1 MKKSIAKISLAVVLT
16 LMMLMASFSSVFAAS
31 NGLLDTTK
39 KVSFTMT
46 CDKQGYTFNVYK
58 VASLDRKT
66 TNPYEV
72 KYTSLVPTVTSA
84 DVTKKIVDGDSVGLL
99 AALDQIGKNSLPT
112 VVDTFGPTG
121 AGITTKTLTNLDQG
135 VYYVKAVNYPA
146 GVKEVRNSVF
156 ALPYFPNNDEGWT
169 YEIDAIPLATKVVD
183 EDITTEKTITNS
195 TKGSTNFT
203 DVSIGDTIDFE
214 IRSTVT
220 GDKSHT
226 IITPEGDEYL
236 VEDFKLNSY
245 YVTDDMSKGLK
256 LDKNSFKVRLLNE
269 AGDEIA
275 TLSSTGDS
283 TGGSPDYT
291 VTYETGF
298 DGTDVTKNT
307 KFTVALTK
315 AYLQKNNFYEDDV
328 YYTSITY
335 SAVLNDE
342 AVVGPKG
349 NPNTENEIVYS
360 NKNDVTVKH
369 KGNTV
374 YVYTYAVT
382 ADKKDPDGNAL
393 AGATFELYKT
403 EADAT
408 NSTNPIARGV
418 SDSNGKVV
426 FLALNTMKPY
436 SNYAGKEI
444 SLQSGTYY
452 VKETIAPDGF
462 NLYGK
467 VITVDL
473 TATYNDTLTDGTY
486 VATCAADGNN
496 KGTAHF
502 SVVDSKLIVPKTG
515 GYGDMMLYVGGAFVG
530 VLGFGIILAVAL
542 KSRKRKESQN

>member
-1 MKKSIAKISLAVVLT
+1 MNPMKKSIAKISLAVVLT
-16 LMMLMASFSSVFAAS
+16 LMMLMASISSVFAAS

-84 DVTKKIVDGDSVGLL
+84 EVTSTIKDGNPVGLL
-99 AALDQIGKNSLPT
+99 AALDQVSKDSLPT

-121 AGITTKTLTNLDQG
+121 AGVTTKTLTNLDQG

-156 ALPYFPNNDEGWT
+156 ALPYFPSNAEGWT

-195 TKGSTNFT
+195 TKGSTNYT
-203 DVSIGDTIDFE
+203 DVSIGDTVDFE
-214 IRSTVT
+214 IKSTVT
-220 GDKSHT
+220 GEKSHT
-226 IITPEGDEYL
+226 ITTPAGDEYL
-236 VEDFKLNSY
+236 VEDFKLNTY
-245 YVTDDMSKGLK
+245 YVTDDMSNGLT
-256 LDKNSFKVRLLNE
+256 LNKNSFKVRLL
-269 AGDEIA
+269 DESGVEIK
-275 TLSSTGDS
+275 TLNGSGS
-283 TGGSPDYT
+283 SPDYT
-291 VTYETGF
+291 VTYENGF
-298 DGTDVTKNT
+298 DGTDIKKNT
-307 KFTVALTK
+307 KFTVALT
-315 AYLQKNNFYEDDV
+315 ADYLQKNEFYEDNV

-342 AVVGPKG
+342 AVIGPKG
-349 NPNTENEIVYS
+349 NPNTEGKISYS
-360 NKNDVTVKH
+360 NKNDVVQEH
-369 KGNTV
+369 EGNTV

-382 ADKKDPDGNAL
+382 SDKKDPDGNAL

-403 EADAT
+403 AADAT

-418 SDSNGKVV
+418 SDANGKVKY
-426 FLALNTMKPY
+426 LALDTMKPY
-436 SNYAGKEI
+436 NNYTGKEI

-452 VKETIAPDGF
+452 VKETIAPEGY

-530 VLGFGIILAVAL
+530 VLGLGIILAVAL
-542 KSRKRKESQN
+542 KSKKKKESQN

>member
-16 LMMLMASFSSVFAAS
+16 LMMLMASISSVFAAS

-84 DVTKKIVDGDSVGLL
+84 EVTSTIKDGNPVGLL
-99 AALDQIGKNSLPT
+99 AALDQVSKDSLPT

-121 AGITTKTLTNLDQG
+121 AGVTTKTLTNLDQG

-156 ALPYFPNNDEGWT
+156 ALPYFPSNAEGWT

-195 TKGSTNFT
+195 TKGNTNYT
-203 DVSIGDTIDFE
+203 DVSIGDTVNFE
-214 IRSTVT
+214 IKSTVT
-220 GDKSHT
+220 GEKSHT
-226 IITPEGDEYL
+226 ITTPAGDEYL
-236 VEDFKLNSY
+236 VEDFKLNTY
-245 YVTDDMSKGLK
+245 YVTDDMSNGLT
-256 LDKNSFKVRLLNE
+256 LNKNSFKVRLL
-269 AGDEIA
+269 DESGAEIK
-275 TLSSTGDS
+275 TLNGTGS
-283 TGGSPDYT
+283 SPDYT
-291 VTYETGF
+291 VTYENGF
-298 DGTDVTKNT
+298 DGTDIKKNT
-307 KFTVALTK
+307 KFTVALT
-315 AYLQKNNFYEDDV
+315 ADYLQKNEFYEDNV

-342 AVVGPKG
+342 AVIGPKG
-349 NPNTENEIVYS
+349 NPNTEGKISYS
-360 NKNDVTVKH
+360 NKNDVVQEH
-369 KGNTV
+369 EGNTV

-382 ADKKDPDGNAL
+382 SDKKDPDGNAL

-418 SDSNGKVV
+418 SDANGKVKY
-426 FLALNTMKPY
+426 LALDTMKPY

-452 VKETIAPDGF
+452 VKETIAPDGY

-486 VATCAADGNN
+486 VSTCAADGNN

-530 VLGFGIILAVAL
+530 VLGLGIILAVAL
-542 KSRKRKESQN
+542 KSKKKKESQN

>member
-16 LMMLMASFSSVFAAS
+16 LMMLMASISSVFAAS

-84 DVTKKIVDGDSVGLL
+84 EVTSTIKDGNPVGLL
-99 AALDQIGKNSLPT
+99 AALDQVSKDSLPT

-121 AGITTKTLTNLDQG
+121 AGVTTKTLTNLDQG

-156 ALPYFPNNDEGWT
+156 ALPYFPSNAEGWT

-195 TKGSTNFT
+195 TKGSTNYT
-203 DVSIGDTIDFE
+203 DVSIGDTVDFE
-214 IRSTVT
+214 IKSTVT
-220 GDKSHT
+220 GEKSHT
-226 IITPEGDEYL
+226 ITTPAGDEYL
-236 VEDFKLNSY
+236 VEDFKLNTY
-245 YVTDDMSKGLK
+245 YVTDDMSNGLT
-256 LDKNSFKVRLLNE
+256 LNKNSFKVRLL
-269 AGDEIA
+269 DESGVEIK
-275 TLSSTGDS
+275 TLNGSGS
-283 TGGSPDYT
+283 SPDYT
-291 VTYETGF
+291 VTYENGF
-298 DGTDVTKNT
+298 DGTDIKKNT
-307 KFTVALTK
+307 KFTVALT
-315 AYLQKNNFYEDDV
+315 ADYLQKNEFYEDNV

-342 AVVGPKG
+342 AVIGPKG
-349 NPNTENEIVYS
+349 NPNTEGKISYS
-360 NKNDVTVKH
+360 NKNDVVQEH
-369 KGNTV
+369 EGNTV

-382 ADKKDPDGNAL
+382 SDKKDPDGNAL

-418 SDSNGKVV
+418 SDANGKVKYI
-426 FLALNTMKPY
+426 ALDTMKPY
-436 SNYAGKEI
+436 NNYAGKEI

-452 VKETIAPDGF
+452 VKETIAPDGY

-473 TATYNDTLTDGTY
+473 TADR
-486 VATCAADGNN
+486 
-496 KGTAHF
+496 K
-502 SVVDSKLIVPKTG
+502 SVV
-515 GYGDMMLYVGGAFVG
+515 
-530 VLGFGIILAVAL
+530 
-542 KSRKRKESQN
+542 

>member
-16 LMMLMASFSSVFAAS
+16 LMMLMASISSVFAAS

-84 DVTKKIVDGDSVGLL
+84 EVTSTIKDGNPVGLL
-99 AALDQIGKNSLPT
+99 AALDQVSKDSLPT

-121 AGITTKTLTNLDQG
+121 AGVTTKTLTNLDQG

-156 ALPYFPNNDEGWT
+156 ALPYFPSNDEGWT

-195 TKGSTNFT
+195 TKNNTNFT
-203 DVSIGDTIDFE
+203 DVSIGDTVNFE
-214 IRSTVT
+214 IKSTVT
-220 GDKSHT
+220 GEKSHT
-226 IITPEGDEYL
+226 ITTPAGDEYL
-236 VEDFKLNSY
+236 VEDFKLNTY
-245 YVTDDMSKGLK
+245 YVTDDMSNGLT
-256 LDKNSFKVRLLNE
+256 LNKNSFKVRLL
-269 AGDEIA
+269 DESGAEIK
-275 TLSSTGDS
+275 TLNGTGS
-283 TGGSPDYT
+283 SPDYT
-291 VTYETGF
+291 VTYENGF
-298 DGTDVTKNT
+298 DGTDIKKNT
-307 KFTVALTK
+307 KFTVALT
-315 AYLQKNNFYEDDV
+315 ADYLQKNEFYEDNV

-342 AVVGPKG
+342 AVIGPKG
-349 NPNTENEIVYS
+349 NPNTEGKISYS
-360 NKNDVTVKH
+360 NKNDVVQEH
-369 KGNTV
+369 EGNTV

-382 ADKKDPDGNAL
+382 SDKKDPDGNAL

-418 SDSNGKVV
+418 SDANGKVKY
-426 FLALNTMKPY
+426 LALDTMKPY

-452 VKETIAPDGF
+452 VKETIAPDGY

-542 KSRKRKESQN
+542 KSKKRRESQN

>member
-16 LMMLMASFSSVFAAS
+16 LMMLMASISSVFAAS
-31 NGLLDTTK
+31 NGLLDTTR
-39 KVSFTMT
+39 KVSFTMS

-72 KYTSLVPTVTSA
+72 KYTSLIPTVTSA
-84 DVTKKIVDGDSVGLL
+84 DVTDKIVKGNSVELL
-99 AALDQIGKNSLPT
+99 AALDKISVSKLPT
-112 VVDTFGPTG
+112 AVDTFGPTG
-121 AGITTKTLTNLDQG
+121 AGVTTKTLTNLDQG
-135 VYYVKAVNYPA
+135 IYYVKAVNYPA

-156 ALPYFPNNDEGWT
+156 ALPYFPSNAEGWT
-169 YEIDAIPLATKVVD
+169 YTIDTVPLATKVVD

-195 TKGSTNFT
+195 TKGSTNYT
-203 DVSIGDTIDFE
+203 DVSIGDTVDFE

-220 GDKSHT
+220 GEKAHEITTPAGDK
-226 IITPEGDEYL
+226 YW

-256 LDKNSFKVRLLNE
+256 LDKDSFEVRLL
-269 AGDEIA
+269 DENGELVE
-275 TLSSTGDS
+275 TLSSTGGS
-283 TGGSPDYT
+283 TGESPDYT
-291 VTYETGF
+291 VTYENGF

-315 AYLQKNNFYEDDV
+315 AYLQKDNFYEDNV

-342 AVVGPKG
+342 AVIGPKG
-349 NPNTENEIVYS
+349 NPNTEGKISYS
-360 NKNDVTVKH
+360 NKNDVVQEH
-369 KGNTV
+369 EGNTV

-418 SDSNGKVV
+418 SDSNGKVT
-426 FLALNTMKPY
+426 FLALDTMKPY
-436 SNYAGKEI
+436 SNYKDKEI

-452 VKETIAPDGF
+452 VKETIAPENY

-473 TATYNDTLTDGTY
+473 TATYNNTLTNGTY

-496 KGTAHF
+496 KGTANF

-530 VLGFGIILAVAL
+530 VLGLGIILAVAL
-542 KSRKRKESQN
+542 KSKKKKESQN

>member
-1 MKKSIAKISLAVVLT
+1 MKKSIAKISVSALLI
-16 LMMLMASFSSVFAAS
+16 LMMLMASISSVFAAS

-84 DVTKKIVDGDSVGLL
+84 DVTDKIVKGNSVELL
-99 AALDQIGKNSLPT
+99 AALDKISKDKLPT
-112 VVDTFGPTG
+112 VVGTFGPTG

-135 VYYVKAVNYPA
+135 IYYVKAVNYPA

-156 ALPYFPNNDEGWT
+156 ALPYFPSNDKGWT
-169 YEIDAIPLATKVVD
+169 YTIDTIPLATKVVD

-195 TKGSTNFT
+195 TKNNTNFT
-203 DVSIGDTIDFE
+203 DVSIGDTVDFE

-220 GDKSHT
+220 GEKAHEIT
-226 IITPEGDEYL
+226 TPEGDKYW

-245 YVTDDMSKGLK
+245 YVTDDMSKGLT
-256 LDKNSFKVRLLNE
+256 LNKNSFKVRLLNE
-269 AGDEIA
+269 AGDEIT
-275 TLSSTGDS
+275 TLSGTG
-283 TGGSPDYT
+283 TTPDYT
-291 VTYETGF
+291 VTYEAGF
-298 DGTDVTKNT
+298 DGTDITKNT
-307 KFTVALTK
+307 KFKVALTK

-342 AVVGPKG
+342 AIVGPKG

-374 YVYTYAVT
+374 YVYTYIVT
-382 ADKKDPDGNAL
+382 ADKKDPDGNSL

-403 EADAT
+403 SADAT
-408 NSTNPIARGV
+408 NSKNPIARGV
-418 SDSNGKVV
+418 SDTNGKVV
-426 FLALNTMKPY
+426 FLALDTMKPY

-444 SLQSGTYY
+444 SLQSGIYY
-452 VKETIAPDGF
+452 VKETIAPEGF

-473 TATYNDTLTDGTY
+473 SATYNDTLTNGTY
-486 VATCAADGNN
+486 VATCAVDGNN

-515 GYGDMMLYVGGAFVG
+515 GYGDMVLYISGTFVG
-530 VLGFGIILAVAL
+530 VLGLGIILAVAL

>member
-16 LMMLMASFSSVFAAS
+16 LMMLMASISSVFAAS

-84 DVTKKIVDGDSVGLL
+84 EVTSTIKDGNPVGLL
-99 AALDQIGKNSLPT
+99 AALDQVSKDSLPT

-121 AGITTKTLTNLDQG
+121 AGVTTKTLTNLDQG

-156 ALPYFPNNDEGWT
+156 ALPYFPSNAEGWT

-195 TKGSTNFT
+195 TKGSTNYT
-203 DVSIGDTIDFE
+203 DVSIGDTVDFE
-214 IRSTVT
+214 IKSTVT
-220 GDKSHT
+220 GEKSHT
-226 IITPEGDEYL
+226 ITTPAGDEYL
-236 VEDFKLNSY
+236 VEDFKLNTY
-245 YVTDDMSKGLK
+245 YVTDDMSNGLT
-256 LDKNSFKVRLLNE
+256 LNKNSFKVRLL
-269 AGDEIA
+269 DESGVEIK
-275 TLSSTGDS
+275 TLNGSGS
-283 TGGSPDYT
+283 SPDYT
-291 VTYETGF
+291 VTYENGF
-298 DGTDVTKNT
+298 DGTDIKKNT
-307 KFTVALTK
+307 KFTVALT
-315 AYLQKNNFYEDDV
+315 ADYLQKNEFYEDNV

-342 AVVGPKG
+342 AVIGPKG
-349 NPNTENEIVYS
+349 NPNTEGKISYS
-360 NKNDVTVKH
+360 NKNDVVQEH
-369 KGNTV
+369 EGNTV

-382 ADKKDPDGNAL
+382 SDKKDPDGNAL

-418 SDSNGKVV
+418 SDANGKVKY
-426 FLALNTMKPY
+426 LALDTMKPY

-452 VKETIAPDGF
+452 VKETIAPDGY

-530 VLGFGIILAVAL
+530 VLGLGIILAVAL
-542 KSRKRKESQN
+542 KSKKRKESQN

>member
-16 LMMLMASFSSVFAAS
+16 LMMLMASISSVFAAS

-84 DVTKKIVDGDSVGLL
+84 EVTSTIKDGNPVGLL
-99 AALDQIGKNSLPT
+99 AALDQVSKDSLPT

-121 AGITTKTLTNLDQG
+121 AGVTTKTLTNLDQG

-156 ALPYFPNNDEGWT
+156 ALPYFPSNDEGWT

-195 TKGSTNFT
+195 TKGSTNYT
-203 DVSIGDTIDFE
+203 DVSIGDTVNFE
-214 IRSTVT
+214 IKSTVT
-220 GDKSHT
+220 GEKSHT
-226 IITPEGDEYL
+226 ITTPAGDEYL
-236 VEDFKLNSY
+236 VEDFKLNTY
-245 YVTDDMSKGLK
+245 YVTDDMSNGLT
-256 LDKNSFKVRLLNE
+256 LDKNSFKVRLL
-269 AGDEIA
+269 DESGAEIK
-275 TLSSTGDS
+275 TLNGTGS
-283 TGGSPDYT
+283 SPDYT
-291 VTYETGF
+291 VTYENGF
-298 DGTDVTKNT
+298 DGTDIKKNT

-315 AYLQKNNFYEDDV
+315 NYLQKNEFYEDNV

-342 AVVGPKG
+342 AVIGPQG
-349 NPNTENEIVYS
+349 NPNTEGKISYS
-360 NKNDVTVKH
+360 NKNDVVQEH
-369 KGNTV
+369 EGNTV

-382 ADKKDPDGNAL
+382 SDKKDPDGNAL

-418 SDSNGKVV
+418 SDANGKVKY
-426 FLALNTMKPY
+426 LALDTMKPY

-452 VKETIAPDGF
+452 VKETIAPDGY

-496 KGTAHF
+496 KGTANF

-542 KSRKRKESQN
+542 KSKKRKENQN